1 MEKRRRAGPSRQL
14 SLQGCTAGRRPQLL
28 RHQRSEEAAG
38 VAAAL
43 SVKASAIPPPHQ
55 PHAPPAV
62 RVAWQLAERLRRA
75 WREREVRRPN
85 LDIFLAHQPPQAQQ
99 QSRSETPCSPG
110 AQSPSPA
117 PQARSPMLV
126 ARSASFVARQQRADS
141 PATARNESPSPSPQ
155 ARILA
160 GEGAAKTGCIPQF
173 SPAVAAEKGG
183 GLFRAQRKGNL
194 TPECPSPLGGSSPL
208 VQARNSRNARLS
220 ELQLALVDREVAVGR
235 RTPECQSPLGGGSP
249 CLQFKR
255 LPSSGRNSPRTPDNQ
270 SPFSCSPLVP
280 RTPRSVHKIA
290 SDLESCS
297 SGRSSPQT
305 VSRKPARPADLP
317 LVADAR
323 SSPLFSPI
331 AGSVFG
337 DALDFLSS
345 STCSSPVTPR
355 NCPLPER
362 PADPSVAAESPED
375 HPLTDRYSPA
385 NELPT
390 RPASVNLSVDLTSFD
405 VRDPSDFSNRSSVDS
420 DTDTKATVEC
430 GTQLSAQASQE
441 LPADSPSGGSR
452 DDVYEA
458 GATQKLD
465 VGATATVAQD
475 QNSAKDEKDDAAVH
489 SVAISASEQIPC
501 LTAVVPDKFLAEVSA
516 RLTSVAEKQVLDARQ
531 KEIAARSLGLCGRP
545 TTAAARRA
553 SFRSTGH
560 QARVLDADAAGD
572 ADAPPCTPPKTPQ
585 APPQQQPQP
594 QLQPPPPKPKPQL
607 QTQGQ
612 PKPQAQASQKPLPVP
627 TPPPQQRPPPKQALA
642 RSLSAP
648 SNRAQ
653 LQPRPPPAQP
663 PAPTY
668 TAQPPPPPQPRGIL
682 VRRPPHHG
690 SSVDV
695 SSKTAEEMAQGT
707 ARVRFERSVK
717 SAPARRRLRTAKLRL
732 ARPRG
737 DEDSSDE
744 VADGVG
750 DAEKRSQL
758 APPSAAEPAAREAA
772 TDAKKAGGGRRGGA
786 RGSVDVV
793 TMVSLLSPEHSDAD
807 DSDGPAAAAAFLAA
821 TPRGWLEHA
830 AAAAAV
836 AAATPAVDDA
846 APAQSASQ
854 ADVGASS
861 TASSAGASLQP
872 TRVVCLRKSPKAEFL
887 VVMESEHGYHPRHIG
902 YQEQTS

>member
-14 SLQGCTAGRRPQLL
+14 SLQGCAAGRRPQLL
-28 RHQRSEEAAG
+28 RRQRSEEAAG
-38 VAAAL
+38 VSAAL
-43 SVKASAIPPPHQ
+43 SVKLHDSLLFSRQ
-55 PHAPPAV
+55 
-62 RVAWQLAERLRRA
+62 QLAERLRRA
-75 WREREVRRPN
+75 WREREARRPN

-99 QSRSETPCSPG
+99 QSR
-110 AQSPSPA
+110 
-117 PQARSPMLV
+117 
-126 ARSASFVARQQRADS
+126 ASFVARQQRADS

-160 GEGAAKTGCIPQF
+160 GEGAAKIGCNPQF

-220 ELQLALVDREVAVGR
+220 ELQLALVDREVAAGR

-255 LPSSGRNSPRTPDNQ
+255 LPAKVGDLQLPSSGRNSPRTPDNQ

-305 VSRKPARPADLP
+305 LPRKPARPADLP

-331 AGSVFG
+331 AGSVFC
-337 DALDFLSS
+337 DAFDFLSS
-345 STCSSPVTPR
+345 SACSSPVTPR

-362 PADPSVAAESPED
+362 PADTSVAAKSPED

-430 GTQLSAQASQE
+430 GTQLSAQASQD

-452 DDVYEA
+452 DDVYES

-465 VGATATVAQD
+465 VEATATVAED
-475 QNSAKDEKDDAAVH
+475 PNSVKDEKDDAAVH
-489 SVAISASEQIPC
+489 SVASSASAQIPC
-501 LTAVVPDKFLAEVSA
+501 VTAVVPDKFLAEVSA

-560 QARVLDADAAGD
+560 QARVLDADAAVD

-585 APPQQQPQP
+585 VQPQQQPQP
-594 QLQPPPPKPKPQL
+594 LPQPPPPPKPKSQPL
-607 QTQGQ
+607 PQGQ
-612 PKPQAQASQKPLPVP
+612 PKPQAQAQASQKPLPVP
-627 TPPPQQRPPPKQALA
+627 TPPSQQRPPPKQALA

-663 PAPTY
+663 PAPTH

-744 VADGVG
+744 VADGDG

-772 TDAKKAGGGRRGGA
+772 ADAKKAGGGRRGGA

-830 AAAAAV
+830 AAVATA
-836 AAATPAVDDA
+836 AAATPAAVDA

-872 TRVVCLRKSPKAEFL
+872 TRVVCLRKSPKAGMGVTTAGEKVGSCPSNIF
-887 VVMESEHGYHPRHIG
+887 
-902 YQEQTS
+902 

>member
-14 SLQGCTAGRRPQLL
+14 SLQGCAAGRRPQLL
-28 RHQRSEEAAG
+28 RRQRSEEAAG

-62 RVAWQLAERLRRA
+62 RVAWAHAPLPQLHDSLLFSRQQLAERLRRA

-85 LDIFLAHQPPQAQQ
+85 LDIFLAHQP
-99 QSRSETPCSPG
+99 
-110 AQSPSPA
+110 

-173 SPAVAAEKGG
+173 SPAVTAEKGG

-220 ELQLALVDREVAVGR
+220 ELQLALVDREVAAGR

-255 LPSSGRNSPRTPDNQ
+255 LPAKVGDLQLPPSGRNSPRTPDNQ

-305 VSRKPARPADLP
+305 LPRKPARPADLP

-323 SSPLFSPI
+323 NSPLFSPI

-337 DALDFLSS
+337 DAFDFLSS

-452 DDVYEA
+452 DDVCEA

-465 VGATATVAQD
+465 VVAPATVAEEP
-475 QNSAKDEKDDAAVH
+475 NSVKDEKDDAAVH
-489 SVAISASEQIPC
+489 SVASSASEQIPC
-501 LTAVVPDKFLAEVSA
+501 VTATVPDKFLAEVSA
-516 RLTSVAEKQVLDARQ
+516 RLTSVAEKQHDQMFVTLSNGMQVLDARQ

-560 QARVLDADAAGD
+560 QARVLDADAAGE

-594 QLQPPPPKPKPQL
+594 LPQPPPPPKPKSQPQP
-607 QTQGQ
+607 QGQ
-612 PKPQAQASQKPLPVP
+612 PKPQAQAQASQKPLPVP

-663 PAPTY
+663 PASTH

-695 SSKTAEEMAQGT
+695 SSKTAEEMAQGA

-744 VADGVG
+744 VADGDG

-758 APPSAAEPAAREAA
+758 AAP
-772 TDAKKAGGGRRGGA
+772 
-786 RGSVDVV
+786 GSVDVV

-836 AAATPAVDDA
+836 ATAAAATPAAADA

-872 TRVVCLRKSPKAEFL
+872 TRVVCLRKSPKA
-887 VVMESEHGYHPRHIG
+887 G
-902 YQEQTS
+902 